1 MSVDASMP
9 DDPSG
14 VMRSRQYLRVLVL
27 AAALGVPI
35 SAAAYG
41 FLWAINHGRHL
52 LFETL
57 PTALEFTSVPAW
69 WPVPFLA
76 VGGLLTG
83 AAIHYT
89 PGRGGHSPVDGF
101 QTGAPPMA
109 AELPGVLLAAFA
121 SLCFGAVIGPEGPLI
136 ALGSGLA
143 ALVLRLRKHDA
154 TDKEIALVGATGAFA
169 AIAFLLGSP
178 IVGAFLMLEAIGL
191 AGARAKVVLVPGLL
205 CSGIGFLVAVGI
217 NSWTGI
223 GMVSLKISDVPAYAH
238 PEGVAFLWAVG
249 FGAGAAVLGSAIRR
263 LGLLV
268 RPHVEGRPM
277 ILTPVAGLVVA
288 ALAMLYA
295 QLTGKATS
303 DVLFSGEESL
313 PTLVGNGGTYTV
325 GALVLLIVCKG
336 LAYGIS
342 LGGFRGG
349 PVFPAIFIGGTAG
362 ILFSH
367 LPSLPVTAGI
377 AMGMGAMTAVMLGLP
392 LTAVLLASLLLGSA
406 GIVAMPLVIV
416 AVVVAFVGTAWLEP
430 VGARVSQGHGD
441 SRLATTSSAAAEK
454 ASAEEKV
461 SGKDGD
467 LPTKVSVAE
476 GRTA

>member
-1 MSVDASMP
+1 MILRMGRAGERPSHFFEPVVTSMP
-9 DDPSG
+9 DDPSA

-27 AAALGVPI
+27 AAVLGVPI
-35 SAAAYG
+35 SAAAYW

-57 PTALEFTSVPAW
+57 PTALELTPVPAW
-69 WPVPFLA
+69 WPLPFLA

-83 AAIHYT
+83 AAIRYM

-101 QTGAPPMA
+101 QTGAPPTA
-109 AELPGVLLAAFA
+109 AELPGVLAAAFA
-121 SLCFGAVIGPEGPLI
+121 SLCFGAVVGPEGPLI

-143 ALVLRLRKHDA
+143 ALVLRAIRHDA
-154 TDKEIALVGATGAFA
+154 TNKEIALVGAAGAFA
-169 AIAFLLGSP
+169 AVAFLLGSP
-178 IVGAFLMLEAIGL
+178 IVGAFLMLEAVGL
-191 AGARAKVVLVPGLL
+191 AGPRGKVVLVPGLL

-223 GMVSLKISDVPAYAH
+223 GKVSLKISDVPAYAH
-238 PEGVAFLWAVG
+238 PEGAAFLWAVG

-268 RPHVEGRPM
+268 RPHVESRPL
-277 ILTPVAGLVVA
+277 ILTALAGLVVA
-288 ALAMLYA
+288 LLAMLYT
-295 QLTGKATS
+295 QMTGKAAS

-313 PTLVGNGGTYTV
+313 PILLRDAGTYTA

-342 LGGFRGG
+342 LGSFRGG
-349 PVFPAIFIGGTAG
+349 PVFPSIFIGGTAG

-367 LPSLPVTAGI
+367 LPGLPVTAGI
-377 AMGMGAMTAVMLGLP
+377 AMGMGAMTAVILRMP
-392 LTAVLLASLLLGSA
+392 MTAVLLASLLLGLE

-416 AVVVAFVGTAWLEP
+416 AVVIAFVATAWLES
-430 VGARVSQGHGD
+430 VGPPASQGHGD
-441 SRLATTSSAAAEK
+441 SRQHHT
-454 ASAEEKV
+454 
-461 SGKDGD
+461 
-467 LPTKVSVAE
+467 
-476 GRTA
+476 RRN

>member
-1 MSVDASMP
+1 
-9 DDPSG
+9 
-14 VMRSRQYLRVLVL
+14 MRSHRYLGLLVL
-27 AAALGVPI
+27 AALLGVPI
-35 SAAAYG
+35 SAAAYW

-69 WPVPFLA
+69 WPLPFLA

-83 AAIHYT
+83 AAIRYM

-101 QTGAPPMA
+101 QAGAPPMA

-121 SLCFGAVIGPEGPLI
+121 SLCFGAVVGPEGPLI

-154 TDKEIALVGATGAFA
+154 TGKEVAVVGATGAFA

-178 IVGAFLMLEAIGL
+178 IVGAFLMLEAVGL
-191 AGARAKVVLVPGLL
+191 AGHRAKVVLVPGLL
-205 CSGIGFLVAVGI
+205 CSGIGFFVAVGI

-223 GMVSLKISDVPAYAH
+223 GKVALRIADVPAYAH
-238 PEGVAFLWAVG
+238 PESAAFLWAVG

-268 RPHVEGRPM
+268 RPHVEGRPLS
-277 ILTPVAGLVVA
+277 LTPATGLVVA
-288 ALAMLYA
+288 ALAMLYS
-295 QLTGKATS
+295 QMTGKATS

-313 PTLVGNGGTYTV
+313 PTLVRDASTYTV

-342 LGGFRGG
+342 LGSFRGG
-349 PVFPAIFIGGTAG
+349 PVFPSIFIGGTAG
-362 ILFSH
+362 ILLSH
-367 LPSLPVTAGI
+367 LPGLPVTAGVG
-377 AMGMGAMTAVMLGLP
+377 MGMGAMTAVMLRMP
-392 LTAVLLASLLLGSA
+392 MTAVLLASLLLGSE
-406 GIVAMPLVIV
+406 GIIAMPLVIV
-416 AVVVAFVGTAWLEP
+416 AVVVAFVATAWLEP
-430 VGARVSQGHGD
+430 VGPPASQGHGD
-441 SRLATTSSAAAEK
+441 NRLATTSLA
-454 ASAEEKV
+454 AEEKV
-461 SGKDGD
+461 SGVDAKDELPAKDGE
-467 LPTKVSVAE
+467 LPAKGSVTE
-476 GRTA
+476 GRKA